1 MAVAIIA
8 GWLLVRTVLASASY
22 ALAAAHFAG
31 RFFARPMAGVS
42 SFPSVTILK
51 PLHGAEPGLSKNLE
65 SFCTQDYPGVVQLL
79 FGVQRAEDAA
89 IPVVEA
95 LRKAYSSTSSARLT
109 IFSPAA
115 APPPGS
121 FPCAMCYPLLCSLAR
136 SFPPGRI
143 APDTPIPY

>member
-8 GWLLVRTVLASASY
+8 GWVLVGTVLASASY

-31 RFFARPMAGVS
+31 RFFARPAAGVS

-51 PLHGAEPGLSKNLE
+51 PLHGAEPGLGKNLE

-89 IPVVEA
+89 IPVVEE
-95 LRKAYSSTSSARLT
+95 LRKAYPHCDITLVIGA
-109 IFSPAA
+109 
-115 APPPGS
+115 
-121 FPCAMCYPLLCSLAR
+121 
-136 SFPPGRI
+136 
-143 APDTPIPY
+143 